1 MKKLI
6 MFACPAIA
14 VVLALGSFAEEFQV
28 RTDGERPIRTLG
40 NSVIHGGNV
49 NFNKAGLD
57 TINLMAASNDPTNNS
72 DPRDGGLEPYYDGD
86 FEDANGEPSWNGWTH
101 FDVTQVTESHWNVS
115 NYNQPDPANHAAWS
129 GDIDI
134 PACNEDD
141 SEGGYGNGW
150 HDLLEFRQTVP
161 NTGTSSTVTITATL
175 IHDTEPG
182 YDYTYLSYKFS
193 GQQIADIQSWDG
205 AGTVDVIGS
214 VTYTTGEYLDGT
226 DIAIYFR
233 FKSDGSWSDADCLW
247 PTSGACQVDD
257 INVHIVNGAFD
268 ANFFEDFEH
277 DGVPDDFGIW
287 SIGFPPGVGD
297 YAQIWTGLADADP
310 CATNHSPQVA
320 FIDDGIIVPGT
331 GGSDC
336 INWCY
341 GPGGYIVNTTG
352 GLAGESEHLWNAILS
367 PVMAWPHPK
376 DGGGPDYDGI
386 IMRSLRYPRGS
397 VP

>member
-1 MKKLI
+1 MKKFI

-14 VVLALGSFAEEFQV
+14 VVLALGSFAEELPLG
-28 RTDGERPIRTLG
+28 DAGERPIRTLG

-49 NFNKAGLD
+49 NYNKAGLD

-86 FEDANGEPSWNGWTH
+86 FEDANGDPSWNGWTH
-101 FDVTQVTESHWNVS
+101 FDATQVTESHWNVS

-141 SEGGYGNGW
+141 SEGGYGNWW

-175 IHDTEPG
+175 IHDSEPG
-182 YDYTYLSYKFS
+182 YDYTYLSYKFN
-193 GQQIADIQSWDG
+193 GQLIADIQSWDG

-247 PTSGACQVDD
+247 PTSGGCQVDD
-257 INVHIVNGAFD
+257 INVHVVNGAFD

-287 SIGFPPGVGD
+287 SIAFPPGVGD
-297 YAQIWTGLADADP
+297 YTQIWTGLADADP
-310 CATNHSPQVA
+310 CASNYSPQVA
-320 FIDDGIIVPGT
+320 FIDDGIIVP
-331 GGSDC
+331 
-336 INWCY
+336 
-341 GPGGYIVNTTG
+341 
-352 GLAGESEHLWNAILS
+352 
-367 PVMAWPHPK
+367 
-376 DGGGPDYDGI
+376 
-386 IMRSLRYPRGS
+386 RYRRQ
-397 VP
+397 